1 MHVRKVL
8 MMALTACLVSASPSE
23 AQVDRVDVKAREAF
37 HTSRVGPYVKISGAF
52 TGSLDPAHETIPNL
66 DKAPRRA
73 DGRVEY
79 ASDFI
84 ILAPESATAGNR
96 VLLFDVENNGR
107 PVVHGMYN
115 SPLESVVRQLE
126 VGNGFLEDQGFII
139 AVASWQ
145 NGQGITLPA
154 STGPDAQPV
163 PLFAVGFA
171 AVRDFAAFLR
181 YEAADRRGAANPI
194 AGRIDHA
201 VAAGSSQTARFLKS
215 FLHHGFNRAATRPI
229 FDGLHLHVGQVGT
242 MPFMPPLGADPGV
255 VRAALVGDSAVYPFT
270 HQEVLAPLVSRKEE
284 PPKLLA
290 TNVEGDYFRRRLS
303 LVRTGADGTTDAPV
317 PDSMRIW
324 DAAGGSHS
332 IILDDMCDMPRANLD
347 WHPLLRAGLLG
358 LVRWVKG
365 GEPLAPTRLM
375 TIEPAGREPYV
386 TPPPTDRPQA
396 VIQVPRR
403 DNDGNG
409 LGGVRLPAVAV
420 PLGTYG
426 GWNAP
431 LDNNCGDMSV
441 FWHPFPPSQWQRLM
455 TRDARRAVRE
465 RYASAAEYL
474 QRFRTSAEEL
484 VRTGYLLDED
494 ARGLIAGAE
503 QRVKA
508 LFPDKGTPAR

>member
-1 MHVRKVL
+1 MQTRGIL
-8 MMALTACLVSASPSE
+8 AIALTASLTSATYSE
-23 AQVDRVDVKAREAF
+23 AQVDRIDVKAREAF
-37 HTSRVGPYVKISGAF
+37 HASRIGPYVKISGVF
-52 TGSLDPAHETIPNL
+52 TGSLDPSHETIPNL
-66 DKAPRRA
+66 DKARRRP
-73 DGRVEY
+73 DGRIEY
-79 ASDFI
+79 GSDFI
-84 ILAPESATAGNR
+84 ILAPESAAAGNR

-115 SPLESVVRQLE
+115 SPLESIVRQLE

-154 STGPDAQPV
+154 SPGPDGQPV

-181 YEAADRRGAANPI
+181 YEAADRRGTANPI

-215 FLHHGFNRAATRPI
+215 FLHHGFNRGATRTI

-242 MPFMPPLGADPGV
+242 MPFMPPIGADPDV
-255 VRAALVGDSAVYPFT
+255 VRATLVGDSAVFPFT
-270 HQEVLAPLVSRKEE
+270 YQEVLAPLASRREAA
-284 PPKLLA
+284 PKILA
-290 TNVEGDYFRRRLS
+290 TNVAGDYYRRRLS
-303 LVRTGADGTTDAPV
+303 LVRTGPDGNTDALV
-317 PDSMRIW
+317 PDSVRMW
-324 DAAGGSHS
+324 DVAGGSHG
-332 IILDDMCDMPRANLD
+332 IVLDDTCDMPRANLD

-365 GEPLAPTRLM
+365 GEPLPPTRLM
-375 TIEPAGREPYV
+375 TLEPAGREPFV
-386 TPPPTDRPQA
+386 SPPPTDRPKA
-396 VIQVPRR
+396 VLQVPRR
-403 DNDGNG
+403 DDDGNG
-409 LGGVRLPAVAV
+409 VGGVRLPAVAV

-431 LDNNCGDMSV
+431 LDTNCGDQST
-441 FWHPFPPSQWQRLM
+441 FWHPFPRSQWQRLM
-455 TRDARRAVRE
+455 TRDPRRSVHE

-474 QRFRTSAEEL
+474 QRFRASAEEL

-494 ARGLIAGAE
+494 ARAVIAGAE
-503 QRVKA
+503 QRVKG
-508 LFPDKGTPAR
+508 LFPERGTAAR